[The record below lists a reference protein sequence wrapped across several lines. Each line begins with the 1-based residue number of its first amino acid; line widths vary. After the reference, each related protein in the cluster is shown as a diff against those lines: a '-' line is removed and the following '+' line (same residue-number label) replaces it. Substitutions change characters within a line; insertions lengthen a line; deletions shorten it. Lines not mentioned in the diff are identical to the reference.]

1 MQKLL
6 TALCLAFAVT
16 SLSHTLAGCA
26 ADATRTSSAQSTKDC
41 AAQADGR
48 KLTGAERDNF
58 LNECAQ
64 SQTSGTPDKPRSTYS
79 Y

>member
-1 MQKLL
+1 MQQLP

-16 SLSHTLAGCA
+16 SLSHTLTGCA
-26 ADATRTSSAQSTKDC
+26 ADTTRTSSAQQTKDC
-41 AAQADGR
+41 AAEADGR
-48 KLTGAERDNF
+48 KLTGAERDAF

-64 SQTSGTPDKPRSTYS
+64 SQTRETPDRPRSGYR